1 MAEKRITE
9 EFVKNSIIT
18 WLSQNDWQFLNIATP
33 QGKGVDIR
41 AKHNKYGRYYFIET
55 KGSSNAEV
63 DFVYS
68 LGQIITRMKDSGS
81 TRNYYALG
89 LPQKSAAIAL
99 RRLPFQVSK
108 KLLLHIFSVN
118 EHGHVT
124 RYLPKDIEKHQAS
137 TCKSQPQQKPR
148 RYP

>member
-9 EFVKNSIIT
+9 EFVKMSIIK
-18 WLSQNDWQFLNIATP
+18 WLSQHDWQFSNIATP

-68 LGQIITRMKDSGS
+68 LGQIITRMKDSGL

-89 LPQKSAAIAL
+89 LPHKSASIAL

-124 RYLPKDIEKHQAS
+124 RYMTKDIQRHQEMTAKSKH
-137 TCKSQPQQKPR
+137 
-148 RYP
+148 